1 MSIWLIAIGCIA
13 AGVVLGVVLTDNLG
27 TTSHRVKDLEN
38 QIKTLRDSHVEY
50 KDSVSEHFNTTA
62 ELVQKMTESYKEV
75 YQHLASGAQDLC
87 TTEVASKLLPASS
100 DAAFEISNEDQESA
114 PPKDYATKKFPN
126 QLGAL
131 SEDFGIEKLAPR
143 SDNK

>member
-1 MSIWLIAIGCIA
+1 MSIWLIAVGCIA

-27 TTSHRVKDLEN
+27 TASHRVKNLEN
-38 QIKTLRDSHVEY
+38 QIKTLRESHVEY

-100 DAAFEISNEDQESA
+100 DAAFETPNEDQESV
-114 PPKDYATKKFPN
+114 PPKDYATKKSPN
-126 QLGAL
+126 QIGAL
-131 SEDFGIEKLAPR
+131 SEDFGIEKLASR

>member
-13 AGVVLGVVLTDNLG
+13 AGVVIGIVLTDNLG

-38 QIKTLRDSHVEY
+38 QIKTLKDSHIEY
-50 KDSVSEHFNTTA
+50 KDSVSEHFNITA

-100 DAAFEISNEDQESA
+100 DAGFETSNEDQESV
-114 PPKDYATKKFPN
+114 PPKDYATKKSPN
-126 QLGAL
+126 QLGTL
-131 SEDFGIEKLAPR
+131 SEDFGIAKLASR